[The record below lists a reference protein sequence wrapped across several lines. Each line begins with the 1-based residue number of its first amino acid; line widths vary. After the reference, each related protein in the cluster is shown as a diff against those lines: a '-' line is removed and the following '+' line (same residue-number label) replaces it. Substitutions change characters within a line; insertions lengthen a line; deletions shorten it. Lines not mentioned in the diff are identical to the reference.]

1 MENNNP
7 PIRFFEMLGLSEEE
21 LSEYAIRLNQ
31 SSGAWFDAMTMYY
44 EHHDELMDWVFTR
57 RWNGSKAGGN
67 IRQPKVLQFIQLD
80 GREKPAIHWLFIGG
94 YEVGET
100 VMQGNDEVYQRK
112 PIERFLPFEA
122 RTVVVYRKRRGA
134 TQMVNGMAD
143 AGLRSRFFDTMLVEK
158 IAQSPVSAMPFPGY
172 DNVRLSF
179 SELVAAVHN
188 DEWRG
193 ALGAVNAVYLQTDT
207 RTGWHYVGSAYSRH
221 GGAQG
226 LLSRWEEYA
235 NGDHTGGNALL
246 KDLVAKHGVEY
257 IEQYFQYSI
266 LDIFDPRVPDRTVI
280 EREHWW
286 MDALSSVRDDRASSP
301 HGYNSKLQWNR
312 TSDGREAGL
321 S

>member
-158 IAQSPVSAMPFPGY
+158 IAQSA
-172 DNVRLSF
+172 
-179 SELVAAVHN
+179 
-188 DEWRG
+188 
-193 ALGAVNAVYLQTDT
+193 
-207 RTGWHYVGSAYSRH
+207 
-221 GGAQG
+221 G
-226 LLSRWEEYA
+226 L
-235 NGDHTGGNALL
+235 GNAIPWLR
-246 KDLVAKHGVEY
+246 
-257 IEQYFQYSI
+257 Q
-266 LDIFDPRVPDRTVI
+266 
-280 EREHWW
+280 
-286 MDALSSVRDDRASSP
+286 RAAIVLRACS
-301 HGYNSKLQWNR
+301 R
-312 TSDGREAGL
+312 CA
-321 S
+321 

>member
-1 MENNNP
+1 
-7 PIRFFEMLGLSEEE
+7 
-21 LSEYAIRLNQ
+21 
-31 SSGAWFDAMTMYY
+31 
-44 EHHDELMDWVFTR
+44 
-57 RWNGSKAGGN
+57 
-67 IRQPKVLQFIQLD
+67 
-80 GREKPAIHWLFIGG
+80 
-94 YEVGET
+94 
-100 VMQGNDEVYQRK
+100 
-112 PIERFLPFEA
+112 
-122 RTVVVYRKRRGA
+122 
-134 TQMVNGMAD
+134 MVNGMAD

-246 KDLVAKHGVEY
+246 TPCRKTRRGIHRAVFPVLH
-257 IEQYFQYSI
+257 
-266 LDIFDPRVPDRTVI
+266 PR
-280 EREHWW
+280 H
-286 MDALSSVRDDRASSP
+286 L
-301 HGYNSKLQWNR
+301 
-312 TSDGREAGL
+312 
-321 S
+321 

>member
-193 ALGAVNAVYLQTDT
+193 ASDQHTAAMAEHKVCSPDGRNT
-207 RTGWHYVGSAYSRH
+207 RTETTLAAMRCSRTLSQNTAWNTSSSISSTPSSTSLTH
-221 GGAQG
+221 ACPTAQ
-226 LLSRWEEYA
+226 SS
-235 NGDHTGGNALL
+235 NVSTGGWMPSALY
-246 KDLVAKHGVEY
+246 VTTERHHRMGTIPNSNGIVPAKEGK
-257 IEQYFQYSI
+257 
-266 LDIFDPRVPDRTVI
+266 PD
-280 EREHWW
+280 
-286 MDALSSVRDDRASSP
+286 
-301 HGYNSKLQWNR
+301 
-312 TSDGREAGL
+312 
-321 S
+321 

>member
-112 PIERFLPFEA
+112 PIER
-122 RTVVVYRKRRGA
+122 
-134 TQMVNGMAD
+134 
-143 AGLRSRFFDTMLVEK
+143 
-158 IAQSPVSAMPFPGY
+158 
-172 DNVRLSF
+172 
-179 SELVAAVHN
+179 
-188 DEWRG
+188 
-193 ALGAVNAVYLQTDT
+193 
-207 RTGWHYVGSAYSRH
+207 
-221 GGAQG
+221 
-226 LLSRWEEYA
+226 
-235 NGDHTGGNALL
+235 
-246 KDLVAKHGVEY
+246 
-257 IEQYFQYSI
+257 
-266 LDIFDPRVPDRTVI
+266 VP
-280 EREHWW
+280 
-286 MDALSSVRDDRASSP
+286 
-301 HGYNSKLQWNR
+301 
-312 TSDGREAGL
+312 
-321 S
+321 

>member
-246 KDLVAKHGVEY
+246 
-257 IEQYFQYSI
+257 
-266 LDIFDPRVPDRTVI
+266 R
-280 EREHWW
+280 
-286 MDALSSVRDDRASSP
+286 ALSQNTAWNTSSSISSTP
-301 HGYNSKLQWNR
+301 SSTSLTHACPTAQSSNVSTGGWMPSALYVTTERHHRMGTIPNSNGIVPAKEGKP
-312 TSDGREAGL
+312 D
-321 S
+321 